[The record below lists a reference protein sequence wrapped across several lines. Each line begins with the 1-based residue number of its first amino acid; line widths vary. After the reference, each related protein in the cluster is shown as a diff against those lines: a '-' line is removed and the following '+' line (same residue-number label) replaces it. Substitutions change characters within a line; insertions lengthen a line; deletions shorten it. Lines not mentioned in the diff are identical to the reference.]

1 MEEKFPYT
9 YKREKQRFSI
19 RKTKA
24 WGACSVF
31 LGTSI
36 LFLSA
41 GTVARADTTADAS
54 TRAQVVV
61 EQKTTVN
68 TESTGSAESSANSTS
83 STVSSPSTDSEA
95 EATTPNQNK
104 STATNTEKSASETQS
119 SSQNSAS
126 SSSAAK
132 AETTSAS
139 SSSAAKAETTSAK
152 TRQTVTKI
160 SYNTLLQQLR
170 TSKALATD
178 KEAPDKEALTH
189 VTKDNFLDYFSLNG
203 SATYDPNTGIVT
215 ITPDENDKVGNFSL
229 KSKID
234 MNSSFK
240 LTGQVN
246 LGNKTSYRG
255 GADGIGFAFHNGNTT
270 DVGNAGGN
278 LGIGGL
284 QNAIGFKLDTW
295 HNDRFIPKA
304 TVPGAQVSSTD
315 SNGFGW
321 SQDPDTFNPQFGAFV
336 TTDSK
341 EITAIDGNPYQRW
354 WATTDMFSVQEL
366 SSYDLDGDFHKFVV
380 SYNGGSRLLTIN
392 YTEATRNV
400 LTWVKKVDSSYQA
413 MAMIISASTGG
424 ATNLQQFR
432 ITSFDFKQAATV
444 NVKYVDTKGNQIA
457 QDEVTYPNG
466 ANVNGTY
473 TTRQL
478 DIPNYKFVRMDDGT
492 ATGAKSLL
500 ATGTLTKAGDNGT
513 VIYVYAPAYTQTS
526 KTIRETIKYI
536 DKDGKEVAPKYT
548 ADPITFVTVTNPVD
562 HTTTTYYSTKAKTAT
577 LDDNGVPTEAG
588 WTKADSTDFAEV
600 TSPTIK
606 GYTPDKAEIE
616 AQTVSGDDNDVVK
629 TVTYKANTQ
638 KLKVVFI
645 DDTTGQTLNTIEK
658 TGLSDTDSGYNT
670 KADISDYAAK
680 HYDLVSDGTN
690 GKNLMFDHDDNTDQ
704 HYEVHFKHGTEPAS
718 ESRTK
723 NLTVHYVYAAGL
735 AQSGQASADQKAQ
748 SLTFKRTGTKDLVT
762 NNIAWNAWDHSGQ
775 IFDEIKSPTIDG
787 YTPDQ
792 TSIKDVQVNA
802 DGLELTEKTVVY
814 NADSQKAV
822 VKYID
827 DTDQKQLSAEDL
839 TGHSDKDSGYNTK
852 SVIDKYL
859 AGHYVLVSDDTHGQN
874 VIYDHNDNNDQVYE
888 VHFTHGTQNVSR
900 TNKVMETVKY
910 QFADGRQAQKDHVQT
925 ANFTQHGVQDL
936 VTKTIVWAPSDPQ
949 TFVSVD
955 TPHITGYTANVQNV
969 PAVMVNFG
977 DADITKVVT
986 YAKNAP
992 TITTESK
999 TINETIHYVYKDGTT
1014 AHDDYVAKPVEF
1026 TRQVST
1032 DAVTGEKTYG
1042 SWSADQSF
1050 AAVTSPAIK
1059 GYTPDKA
1066 EIGAQTVHG
1075 DSSDLEFT
1083 VVYAKNAPT
1092 KPVNPS
1098 QPTTPTKP
1106 VNPSQPT
1113 PEPAPTPDDQPD
1125 SEISKDKLN
1134 KTNPKKVDAYK
1145 KQRKIIKTKIAKQG
1159 HTEIIKT
1166 KIAKQGHTEIAEP
1179 IEDKVTRENN
1189 VKVVSDPVENKAAE
1203 PKLPQTG
1210 EADNSIIV
1218 LLGMLLASFA
1228 AMFGF
1233 DSLHSHDKKHK
1244 N

>member
-54 TRAQVVV
+54 TRAQVV

-68 TESTGSAESSANSTS
+68 TGSTGSAESSANSTS

-119 SSQNSAS
+119 SSQNSASSSSAAKAETTSAS

-234 MNSSFK
+234 MNSSFT

-246 LGNKTSYRG
+246 LGNKTSDWG

-336 TTDSK
+336 PVPQFGAFVTTDSK

-354 WATTDMFSVQEL
+354 WATTDMSSVQKL
-366 SSYDLDGDFHKFVV
+366 SSYDLDGEFHNFVV
-380 SYNGGSRLLTIN
+380 SYDGDSRLLTIK
-392 YTEATRNV
+392 YTEATANV
-400 LTWVKKVDSSYQA
+400 LTWKKTVDSSYQA

-424 ATNLQQFR
+424 ATNLQQFK
-432 ITSFDFKQAATV
+432 IKSFKFKQAATV

-457 QDEVTYPNG
+457 QGEVTYPNG

-473 TTRQL
+473 TTEQL
-478 DIPNYKFVRMDDGT
+478 EIPNYKFVRMDDGT
-492 ATGAKSLL
+492 ATGAKSLP
-500 ATGTLTKAGDNGT
+500 ANGTLTKAGDNGT
-513 VIYVYAPAYTQTS
+513 VIYVYAPS

-536 DKDGKEVAPKYT
+536 DQNGKAVAKGYT

-562 HTTTTYYSTKAKTAT
+562 NTTTTYYSTKAKTAT
-577 LDDNGVPTEAG
+577 LDLDDNGVPTEAG

-600 TSPTIK
+600 TSP
-606 GYTPDKAEIE
+606 
-616 AQTVSGDDNDVVK
+616 
-629 TVTYKANTQ
+629 
-638 KLKVVFI
+638 
-645 DDTTGQTLNTIEK
+645 
-658 TGLSDTDSGYNT
+658 
-670 KADISDYAAK
+670 
-680 HYDLVSDGTN
+680 
-690 GKNLMFDHDDNTDQ
+690 
-704 HYEVHFKHGTEPAS
+704 
-718 ESRTK
+718 
-723 NLTVHYVYAAGL
+723 
-735 AQSGQASADQKAQ
+735 
-748 SLTFKRTGTKDLVT
+748 
-762 NNIAWNAWDHSGQ
+762 
-775 IFDEIKSPTIDG
+775 
-787 YTPDQ
+787 
-792 TSIKDVQVNA
+792 
-802 DGLELTEKTVVY
+802 
-814 NADSQKAV
+814 
-822 VKYID
+822 
-827 DTDQKQLSAEDL
+827 
-839 TGHSDKDSGYNTK
+839 
-852 SVIDKYL
+852 
-859 AGHYVLVSDDTHGQN
+859 
-874 VIYDHNDNNDQVYE
+874 
-888 VHFTHGTQNVSR
+888 
-900 TNKVMETVKY
+900 
-910 QFADGRQAQKDHVQT
+910 
-925 ANFTQHGVQDL
+925 
-936 VTKTIVWAPSDPQ
+936 
-949 TFVSVD
+949 
-955 TPHITGYTANVQNV
+955 
-969 PAVMVNFG
+969 
-977 DADITKVVT
+977 
-986 YAKNAP
+986 
-992 TITTESK
+992 
-999 TINETIHYVYKDGTT
+999 
-1014 AHDDYVAKPVEF
+1014 
-1026 TRQVST
+1026 
-1032 DAVTGEKTYG
+1032 
-1042 SWSADQSF
+1042 
-1050 AAVTSPAIK
+1050 AIK

-1066 EIGAQTVHG
+1066 EIPAIKVNADSDNIERTVTYKANKQKLDVAFIDDTTGETLKTVTKDGVSDGSANYNTKNDIDGYKAQHYNIVSDSTNGQDLIFDHDDNVDQTYEVHFVHGTHTINQTTSPKQTIHYVYADDLARQGKAADDNVQQLSFKRDGYNDEVTGVDYWNAWTPANSNYSAVDSPVIQGYTPDKSVIEKSTVNPTDKDTEITVTYNADKQAARVIYVDTTTNATLTSNNLSGKSDKDSGYNTKDTIGKYKSQHYVLTGDETNGKNVIFDHDDKQDQTYYVYFVHGTRKVNRQDTVTSTIDYKFEDGKTAQPTVTQTKHFSEDGVKDLVTGKITWDEAEPQKFDDIATKSIVGYTPDTDNVAGSTVNFGDKDIEVTVTYHNNAQTAKITYIDDTTKTNLDSKDANGKFNQAITFATAPTDEIANYEKQGYVLVSNSFHNQTYAADNNKNVFYVHLKHKTENVTRNDTVTRTIHYLYDNGNTAQPDKTQTVSFNETGTKDDVTGKTTWSNDNAQTV
-1075 DSSDLEFT
+1075 DNVDT
-1083 VVYAKNAPT
+1083 
-1092 KPVNPS
+1092 PS
-1098 QPTTPTKP
+1098 ITGY
-1106 VNPSQPT
+1106 
-1113 PEPAPTPDDQPD
+1113 TPDKSSIEKQDFKFGDQD
-1125 SEISKDKLN
+1125 VE
-1134 KTNPKKVDAYK
+1134 
-1145 KQRKIIKTKIAKQG
+1145 
-1159 HTEIIKT
+1159 
-1166 KIAKQGHTEIAEP
+1166 
-1179 IEDKVTRENN
+1179 VT
-1189 VKVVSDPVENKAAE
+1189 V
-1203 PKLPQTG
+1203 TY
-1210 EADNSIIV
+1210 
-1218 LLGMLLASFA
+1218 
-1228 AMFGF
+1228 
-1233 DSLHSHDKKHK
+1233 
-1244 N
+1244 